1 MIHDV
6 VAESWRN
13 SSLPNIYTLDWGP
26 WTSSLIEMNA
36 RLNGMNTTS
45 PEYLLPRTGCKRKHN
60 PLNNPSIA
68 SICAE
73 TNVTP
78 GSCKQCVKNR
88 LTMDGM
94 HPCMESLGGRLV
106 GGIACLLQCSL
117 QMDEWSGDAMPI
129 PNQDQLLLI
138 KQCQKRCNDQF
149 MSLNPA
155 STITV

>member
-13 SSLPNIYTLDWGP
+13 SSLPNIYTLDWGH

-36 RLNGMNTTS
+36 RYNEMNTTS
-45 PEYLLPRTGCKRKHN
+45 PEYVLQRTGCKQH
-60 PLNNPSIA
+60 NPSIA
-68 SICAE
+68 NICAE

-78 GSCKQCVKNR
+78 GTCNQCIKNR
-88 LTMDGM
+88 LTVDGM

-117 QMDEWSGDAMPI
+117 QMDEFSGDEMEI
-129 PNQDQLLLI
+129 PNPDQLLLI
-138 KQCQKRCNDQF
+138 EQCQKRCNDQF

-155 STITV
+155 STITVA